1 MGETATNRPFSV
13 LVIDDEPELVFYL
26 ARAFESIRGK
36 VTAAVDGMDALQ
48 KLESCI
54 PLDLVLLDLGLP
66 QMSGLEFLERLHRT
80 SPGTSVIISTG
91 YTANFTPDETKK
103 FKIVA
108 VLSKPYG
115 MDELI
120 SVTMQ
125 ALGL

>member
-1 MGETATNRPFSV
+1 MGDPAINRPFSV
-13 LVIDDEPELVFYL
+13 LVIDDEPELVSYL

-36 VTAAVDGMDALQ
+36 VTTAVDGIDALQ

-66 QMSGLEFLERLHRT
+66 QMSGLEFLEKLQGV
-80 SPGTSVIISTG
+80 SPGTNVIISTG
-91 YTANFTPDETKK
+91 YTANFTPDETEK
-103 FKIVA
+103 FKIAA

-120 SVTMQ
+120 SVTTR
-125 ALGL
+125 ALG